1 MTSSHASKSESVP
14 TKGLSLRLLLIVP
27 FLLQISLAVGL
38 TGYLSVRNGRQA
50 VNDVAAQ
57 LRQEVATRI
66 DQKLDDY
73 LEDPHLV
80 NRLNRDA
87 VSLGYLDP
95 TDLEALNRHF
105 FYQAKL
111 FPTVASFLWGSET
124 EQFIGTGSFYGR
136 DYQRMEAGTHL
147 GGSIRFYAVDEQ
159 GRSTKLLSETPNFPI
174 RSRPWYTA
182 AVNAG
187 KPTWGEIFP
196 YHAYPLMAMPASVPV
211 YDETNR
217 LIGVFATNFFLDQ
230 ISDFLKQIE
239 IGQSGQTFI
248 IERSGLLVASSTLDQ
263 PFIVNNNQAQRINVF
278 ETDDPLIRG
287 AATLLR
293 DEYQDLNQIYSL
305 QQLTVELNG
314 ERQFLQID
322 NYRDQWGL
330 DWLVVV
336 MVPESDFMAQIIAN
350 RNRTI
355 VFCLLALVI
364 SAGAGIFTSRWIAQP
379 LTRLTQAADAIADA
393 DGKLQPHLKPSW
405 IYEFQSLTQSFQ
417 RMAQQIQT
425 SLALLES
432 RVAERTVSLAQTNEQ
447 LQQSEQRYRGIIEGQ
462 TELICR
468 YQPDGTITFVNQAY
482 CRYFNKTEA
491 ELVGQ
496 TFLPLIPAEDIPAAQ
511 ELINSLSPENPYMV
525 CEHRVISPDGS
536 LRWQQWHDRVILND
550 AGQVVEYQGVGR
562 DITAQKQAEIQLLEK
577 SNTDQAMARIVD
589 QMRRSL
595 KLETILQDTTTA
607 VQQFFKCDRVAIYQ
621 FNPDWSGTFVAESVD
636 PAYSRLVGNGIHT
649 TWADLHL
656 QQTQGGCFQKG
667 DIHQANDTQVEIVP
681 SCYRQML
688 EQFEI
693 RAYIISPVF
702 QQNRL
707 WGLLAVY
714 QHQHPRTWSMEDARL
729 MTHVGKQL
737 GIALHQADLLIQV
750 RQKSDELQRASEAA
764 EAEIRRQLQKQAAT
778 ANAVDAVVDRTRAFL
793 DVDTIFSTVTHE
805 ARKLLSVDCVAVY
818 QFNLDETGEFVAE
831 SIAPNKRSLIARQ
844 SQDPTLKL
852 NIGDRKIIQLIHNS
866 KPYFSRTNSGS
877 PDPNQSQSST
887 VPATASS
894 TAVEGA
900 EDLVDKTVT
909 EIEHINQALAQVEQN
924 FSPPRAEDD
933 LNADRSLRS
942 QILHSDTAYPHSA
955 DPSAAEYYAE
965 DASFVQSASAA
976 AKIESFVAN
985 DVYSR
990 QFSDCYIQAL
1000 EEYQI
1005 RAYII
1010 APIFQGNHLWGMLTA
1025 YQQTEPRQWEPWE
1038 VKAMI
1043 RLGKQLGIAL
1053 RQAEY
1058 VREVRE
1064 KSRQVIQALQSE
1076 AVMRQARDAA
1086 DASNRAKSEFLS
1098 HMSHEL
1104 RTPLNAILG
1113 FTQLMQRETNLPDI
1127 QREYLDTINQSG
1139 EHLLTLINDILDM
1152 SKIEAGRLTLHNA
1165 QFDLHDLL
1173 ASIQSMLQAKAAAKD
1188 LAFDVELAPDLPQSV
1203 IGDEGKLRQIL
1214 INLLGNAIKFTNTGA
1229 VKLRV
1234 QLDNAG
1240 HERNNNRINWVNHVA
1255 DDTSFGAK
1263 YDVYPNAAH
1272 GNAGHSGSVT
1282 DLAGDIDG
1290 TSGDS
1295 ADHAASGDIDDPS
1308 GSDADDASNDAV
1320 GDVISDDIVWLY
1332 FAIEDTGPGIPSE
1345 EVDLLFKP
1353 FMQTTI
1359 GRRSHV
1365 GTGLGL
1371 TISQKFAQMFG
1382 GDIRLESTSAA
1393 GSTFAVRLPLVRS
1406 QTAILPA
1413 YHSYRC
1419 PVALA
1424 PGQCPFR
1431 ILVVDDHDYGRQLMV
1446 TLLTKVGFQVEEAA
1460 NGQEAIEK
1468 WYRWRPH
1475 LIWMDMRMPVMSGDQ
1490 AAAEIKSHID
1500 GQATVIIA
1508 LTASAFEEERA
1519 NILASGCDDFV
1530 RKPFQDWLIF
1540 EKMAEYL
1547 GVQYEYAPEV
1557 DSPVDLSHLPAS
1569 PVSFDTQYFA
1579 QQSPDWL
1586 AAVHQA
1592 ATSADGEQIQQLASA
1607 IADAQPELATY
1618 LNLLV
1623 QNFEFEVIIELSGGH
1638 LG

>member
-1 MTSSHASKSESVP
+1 MTSFHASKSESASA
-14 TKGLSLRLLLIVP
+14 KGLSLRLILVVP

-50 VNDVAAQ
+50 VNHVATQ

-73 LEDPHLV
+73 LDDPHLV

-87 VSLGYLDP
+87 VNLGYLDP
-95 TDLEALNRHF
+95 TDLEALNQHF

-111 FPTVASFLWGSET
+111 FPTVESIFWGSEA
-124 EQFIGTGSFYGR
+124 EQFIGTASFN
-136 DYQRMEAGTHL
+136 DHEYQWMEAGQHL
-147 GGSIRFYAVDEQ
+147 GGGIRFYAVDQQ
-159 GRSTKLLSETPNFPI
+159 GNPTQLLNEVPNFPI
-174 RSRPWYTA
+174 RDRPWYTA
-182 AVNAG
+182 AVKAG
-187 KPTWGEIFP
+187 KPTWGEIFT
-196 YHAYPLMAMPASVPV
+196 YYAYPIMAIPASMPI
-211 YDETNR
+211 YDEANN
-217 LIGVFATNFFLDQ
+217 LVGVFGTNFFLEQ

-248 IERSGLLVASSTLDQ
+248 IERSGLLIASSTLDQ
-263 PFIVNNNQAQRINVF
+263 PFIVENGKAQRINVF
-278 ETDDPLIRG
+278 ETDDSLIRG
-287 AATLLR
+287 AATFLR
-293 DEYQDLNQIYSL
+293 DEYGDLNQIYSL

-314 ERQFLQID
+314 ERQFLQVD
-322 NYRDQWGL
+322 AYRDQWGL

-336 MVPESDFMAQIIAN
+336 MVPESEFMAQITAN

-355 VFCLLALVI
+355 LFCLLALAA
-364 SAGAGIFTSRWIAQP
+364 SAGAGVFTSRWIAQP
-379 LTRLTQAADAIADA
+379 LIRLTQAADAIADA
-393 DGKLQPHLKPSW
+393 DGKMQPQLRPSW
-405 IYEFQSLTQSFQ
+405 IREFQSLTQSFQ
-417 RMAQQIQT
+417 RMAHQIQT

-432 RVAERTVSLAQTNEQ
+432 RVAERTASLAQTNEQ
-447 LQQSEQRYRGIIEGQ
+447 LQQSEQRYRGIIEDQ

-468 YQPDGTITFVNQAY
+468 YQPDGTLTFVNQAY
-482 CRYFNKTEA
+482 CRYFDKTEA

-496 TFLPLIPAEDIPAAQ
+496 TFLPMIPAEDIPAVQ
-511 ELINSLSPENPYMV
+511 ELIHSLSPENPYVV
-525 CEHRVISPDGS
+525 CEHWVIKPDGS
-536 LRWQQWHDRVILND
+536 IRWQQWNNRVILND

-562 DITAQKQAEIQLLEK
+562 DITAQKQAEAQLLEK
-577 SNTDQAMARIVD
+577 SNTEQAMARIVD

-636 PAYSRLVGNGIHT
+636 PAYSQLVGNGIQT
-649 TWADLHL
+649 IWADLHL

-667 DIHQANDTQVEIVP
+667 DIHQANDVQVEIEP

-714 QHQHPRTWSMEDARL
+714 QHQQPRTWTSEDARL
-729 MTHVGKQL
+729 MTHVGKHL
-737 GIALHQADLLIQV
+737 GIALHQADLLIQI
-750 RQKSDELQRASEAA
+750 RQKSKELQRASEAA

-866 KPYFSRTNSGS
+866 KPYFSRTQSDS
-877 PDPNQSQSST
+877 SAASQSQSSS
-887 VPATASS
+887 ASS
-894 TAVEGA
+894 TAVKGT
-900 EDLVDKTVT
+900 EDLVDETVT
-909 EIEHINQALAQVEQN
+909 EIEHLNQALAQVEQK
-924 FSPPRAEDD
+924 FSPPTTEAD
-933 LNADRSLRS
+933 LDINPSLRS
-942 QILHSDTAYPHSA
+942 QLINA
-955 DPSAAEYYAE
+955 DPASLDPADSDIADYYAD
-965 DASFVQSASAA
+965 DASFAQSAAAA

-1025 YQQTEPRQWEPWE
+1025 YQQAEPRQWEPWE

-1113 FTQLMQRETNLPDI
+1113 FTQLMQRETNLPDV
-1127 QREYLDTINQSG
+1127 QRDYLDTINQSG

-1152 SKIEAGRLTLHNA
+1152 SKIEAGRLVLHNA

-1173 ASIQSMLQAKAAAKD
+1173 LSIQSMLQAKAAAKD
-1188 LAFDVELAPDLPQSV
+1188 LAFDVELAPDLPRSV

-1229 VKLRV
+1229 VRLRV
-1234 QLDNAG
+1234 QLDDAG
-1240 HERNNNRINWVNHVA
+1240 HEQSRTEATPIDPVCRDAELSNSVNDRA
-1255 DDTSFGAK
+1255 GAAGGTISEDANDAGAARDAAGDDT
-1263 YDVYPNAAH
+1263 
-1272 GNAGHSGSVT
+1272 
-1282 DLAGDIDG
+1282 
-1290 TSGDS
+1290 
-1295 ADHAASGDIDDPS
+1295 
-1308 GSDADDASNDAV
+1308 
-1320 GDVISDDIVWLY
+1320 VWLY

-1345 EVDLLFKP
+1345 EVELLFKP
-1353 FMQTTI
+1353 FMQTAV

-1382 GDIRLESTSAA
+1382 GDICLESTSAQ
-1393 GSTFAVRLPLVRS
+1393 GSTFAVRLPLLRS
-1406 QTAILPA
+1406 QTDILPT

-1424 PGQCPFR
+1424 PGQTPFR
-1431 ILVVDDHDYGRQLMV
+1431 ILVVDDHDLSRQLMV
-1446 TLLTKVGFQVEEAA
+1446 TLLTKVGFQVEEAT
-1460 NGQEAIEK
+1460 NGQEAIEQ

-1490 AAAEIKSHID
+1490 AAAEIKSHVD
-1500 GQATVIIA
+1500 GKATVIIA
-1508 LTASAFEEERA
+1508 LTASAFEEEKA
-1519 NILASGCDDFV
+1519 AILASGCDDFV

-1547 GVQYEYAPEV
+1547 GVQYEYAPEIEP
-1557 DSPVDLSHLPAS
+1557 PVDLSRLPVS
-1569 PVSFDTQYFA
+1569 SVSFDAQYFA
-1579 QQSPDWL
+1579 QQSPAWL

-1592 ATSADGEQIQQLASA
+1592 ATSADGEQIQQLAAA

-1623 QNFEFEVIIELSGGH
+1623 QNFEFEAIIELSGGH